1 MNKQIISIEKKIL
14 NQNTIIKLLTIML
27 VPHTLCH
34 DCLMWQIVIGYLSL
48 SYESTIFFSTT
59 NMSRTTVVAKYVSV
73 QY

>member
-27 VPHTLCH
+27 VLHTLYH
-34 DCLMWQIVIGYLSL
+34 DCFMWQIVIGYLSL
-48 SYESTIFFSTT
+48 SYESNIFFSTT